1 MKTTVISRE
10 IWVLVA
16 AALAVALGF
25 GILAPILP
33 RYART
38 FDVSYTGAT
47 ALVSVFAGMR
57 LVFATP
63 GGKLVDIFGER
74 RMYMAGL
81 LIVALSSAAC
91 GFASTYVQLLVLRGI
106 GGIGSVMFTI
116 SAMSLII
123 KLSPPGRRGRA
134 SSLYGGAFLIGNIIG
149 PSAGAIMEPLGMQAP
164 FFIYAAFLGL
174 ATIVV
179 WIALP
184 SSVGAAKKPEPG
196 SHDVQAMTV
205 REAVKSPV
213 YRATLV
219 TMFSHAWTNMG
230 VRLSLIPLVADVALG
245 NPGWLSGA
253 ALTAGAI
260 GTAVSVL
267 GGGGLS
273 DKYGRFAVVVPGLI
287 IAGVFT
293 SVMGIIGQP
302 YILVGFCVLAGLGAG
317 LINPGNQGALADV
330 LGGRK
335 GGNVVSTFQMS
346 GDVGQIVGPLAI
358 GAVADLWGFGPA
370 FAISGAILIV
380 AVLAWTP
387 ARGEAYSGYRSA

>member
-123 KLSPPGRRGRA
+123 KLSPPGRRG
-134 SSLYGGAFLIGNIIG
+134 
-149 PSAGAIMEPLGMQAP
+149 
-164 FFIYAAFLGL
+164 
-174 ATIVV
+174 
-179 WIALP
+179 
-184 SSVGAAKKPEPG
+184 
-196 SHDVQAMTV
+196 
-205 REAVKSPV
+205 
-213 YRATLV
+213 
-219 TMFSHAWTNMG
+219 
-230 VRLSLIPLVADVALG
+230 LSLIH
-245 NPGWLSGA
+245 
-253 ALTAGAI
+253 I
-260 GTAVSVL
+260 
-267 GGGGLS
+267 
-273 DKYGRFAVVVPGLI
+273 
-287 IAGVFT
+287 
-293 SVMGIIGQP
+293 
-302 YILVGFCVLAGLGAG
+302 
-317 LINPGNQGALADV
+317 
-330 LGGRK
+330 
-335 GGNVVSTFQMS
+335 
-346 GDVGQIVGPLAI
+346 
-358 GAVADLWGFGPA
+358 
-370 FAISGAILIV
+370 
-380 AVLAWTP
+380 
-387 ARGEAYSGYRSA
+387 

>member
-1 MKTTVISRE
+1 MCIRD
-10 IWVLVA
+10 
-16 AALAVALGF
+16 
-25 GILAPILP
+25 
-33 RYART
+33 R
-38 FDVSYTGAT
+38 
-47 ALVSVFAGMR
+47 
-57 LVFATP
+57 
-63 GGKLVDIFGER
+63 
-74 RMYMAGL
+74 
-81 LIVALSSAAC
+81 
-91 GFASTYVQLLVLRGI
+91 
-106 GGIGSVMFTI
+106 
-116 SAMSLII
+116 
-123 KLSPPGRRGRA
+123 
-134 SSLYGGAFLIGNIIG
+134 
-149 PSAGAIMEPLGMQAP
+149 
-164 FFIYAAFLGL
+164 
-174 ATIVV
+174 
-179 WIALP
+179 
-184 SSVGAAKKPEPG
+184 
-196 SHDVQAMTV
+196 AMTV

-260 GTAVSVL
+260 GTAVTVL

-302 YILVGFCVLAGLGAG
+302 YVLVGFCVLAGLGAG

-380 AVLAWTP
+380 AVLAWIP
-387 ARGEAYSGYRSA
+387 ARGEAYSGYRSV